1 MRWEEEGRIANLADF
16 CYEKGEVNP
25 MSIADPL
32 AQWPRSVA
40 DKLLKIGLD
49 CTGRHTGSLGCVVC
63 VSHTLF
69 LLWL

>member
-1 MRWEEEGRIANLADF
+1 MVQVLTGRPSVRWEEEGRIANLADF

-49 CTGRHTGSLGCVVC
+49 CTG
-63 VSHTLF
+63 
-69 LLWL
+69 